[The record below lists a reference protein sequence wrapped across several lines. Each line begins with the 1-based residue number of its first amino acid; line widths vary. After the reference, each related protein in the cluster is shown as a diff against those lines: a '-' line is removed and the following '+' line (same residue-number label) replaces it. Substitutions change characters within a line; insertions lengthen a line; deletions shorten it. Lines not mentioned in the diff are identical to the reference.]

1 MNSEERLQL
10 VLRVL
15 GELRFILVPSKVI
28 NDLKLLKE
36 TLQKDVEFEK
46 YMEEVFGINTEDI
59 KDWLY

>member
-10 VLRVL
+10 VLRIL
-15 GELRFILVPSKVI
+15 DELKCILVPSKVI

-46 YMEEVFGINTEDI
+46 YMGEVFGINTEDI
-59 KDWLY
+59 KD

>member
-10 VLRVL
+10 VLRIL
-15 GELRFILVPSKVI
+15 DELRFILVPSKVI

-59 KDWLY
+59 KD

>member
-10 VLRVL
+10 VLRIL
-15 GELRFILVPSKVI
+15 DELRCILVPSKVI

>member
-10 VLRVL
+10 VLRIL

-59 KDWLY
+59 KD

>member
-10 VLRVL
+10 VLRIL
-15 GELRFILVPSKVI
+15 DELRCILVPSKVI

-59 KDWLY
+59 KD